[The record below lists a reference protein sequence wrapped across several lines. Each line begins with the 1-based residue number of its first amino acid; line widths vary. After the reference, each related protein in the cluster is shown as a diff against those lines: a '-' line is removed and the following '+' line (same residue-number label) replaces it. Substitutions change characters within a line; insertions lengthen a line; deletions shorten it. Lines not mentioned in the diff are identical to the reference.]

1 MTGEKCYISETPEEK
16 MEKNKQTVLEW
27 IIKAKKKGEED
38 VHRMMVGF
46 NDDAEALASF
56 AKYLNE
62 SRTDTEFVRC
72 GYTPRRLIHDL
83 HYSPIE
89 AYEMMTSLM
98 REPQNAIQKLKYRE
112 SNLRYDSDGPLSDSD
127 LI

>member
-1 MTGEKCYISETPEEK
+1 MNETAVKLKE
-16 MEKNKQTVLEW
+16 MEKNKPVLEW
-27 IIKAKKKGEED
+27 IIKAKKMGEED

-72 GYTPRRLIHDL
+72 GYLNRRKTPAFRLGDIRRQMAL
-83 HYSPIE
+83 
-89 AYEMMTSLM
+89 
-98 REPQNAIQKLKYRE
+98 LKYICR
-112 SNLRYDSDGPLSDSD
+112 
-127 LI
+127 I

>member
-1 MTGEKCYISETPEEK
+1 MTGEKCYISEMPEEK

-62 SRTDTEFVRC
+62 IRTDTEFVRC
-72 GYTPRRLIHDL
+72 GYLNRRKTPAFRPGDIRRQMAL
-83 HYSPIE
+83 
-89 AYEMMTSLM
+89 
-98 REPQNAIQKLKYRE
+98 LKYICR
-112 SNLRYDSDGPLSDSD
+112 
-127 LI
+127 I

>member
-72 GYTPRRLIHDL
+72 GYLNRRKTPAFRPGDIRRQMAL
-83 HYSPIE
+83 
-89 AYEMMTSLM
+89 
-98 REPQNAIQKLKYRE
+98 LKYICR
-112 SNLRYDSDGPLSDSD
+112 
-127 LI
+127 I